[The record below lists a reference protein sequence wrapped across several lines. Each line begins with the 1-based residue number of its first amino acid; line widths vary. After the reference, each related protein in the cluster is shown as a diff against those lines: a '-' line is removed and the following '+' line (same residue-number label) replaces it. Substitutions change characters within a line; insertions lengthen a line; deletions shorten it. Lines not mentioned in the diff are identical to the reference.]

1 MVDGAAKRRLG
12 RAAYV
17 WSGLKAARAKP
28 MSVKVD
34 TDDSSWFSGEAT
46 CLLVANV
53 PKVIG
58 GMEVF
63 PEANPEN
70 GTLEVGLVTA
80 HGLGQW
86 AQVLMDV
93 LRGHADTARF
103 VVRTRA
109 RDIDVKMK
117 KAYEYE
123 LDGGTR
129 PPVKHLHF
137 SIEPDAITVM
147 VPDGKR

>member
-1 MVDGAAKRRLG
+1 
-12 RAAYV
+12 
-17 WSGLKAARAKP
+17 
-28 MSVKVD
+28 
-34 TDDSSWFSGEAT
+34 
-46 CLLVANV
+46 
-53 PKVIG
+53 
-58 GMEVF
+58 MEVF

-93 LRGHADTARF
+93 MRGHADTARF

-129 PPVKHLHF
+129 PAVKQLHF

-147 VPDGKR
+147 VPDGER